1 MSAVKVTSF
10 ADQLASAMDSARLS
24 RAQLSARLGI
34 TTQQVEKWLSGRVVP
49 SADRQREIL
58 AACRAPAPDIAALVS
73 AFQQRMTAEL
83 ETLAGDLESLIAE
96 QRPNKVEALV
106 VAAKSAASTDRPAG
120 RAAARRPGV
129 R

>member
-10 ADQLASAMDSARLS
+10 SDQLASAMDSARLS

-58 AACRAPAPDIAALVS
+58 AACRAPAPDIATLVADFEGEMRARLS
-73 AFQQRMTAEL
+73 A
-83 ETLAGDLESLIAE
+83 LAGDLESLIAPK
-96 QRPNKVEALV
+96 RANPAAVGEAL
-106 VAAKSAASTDRPAG
+106 ADEAPK
-120 RAAARRPGV
+120 RRT
-129 R
+129 RRTL